1 MPVLKMMLP
10 TAAVAGLL
18 AFSLLG
24 KSSNAD
30 NNDAQAIKD
39 RFTGHYELVSF
50 VQFPP
55 GGGEVD
61 MNYKGRI
68 MYDGHGNMSA
78 QGMPR
83 DLPERAAQT
92 DELVRGGF
100 AYWGWVE
107 FDLENSV
114 VIHHVTGSPT
124 RGSWVGEPNVRHFE
138 FTDEHLK
145 LSMKDDSGR
154 ITGTLTWLKISDPV
168 IPDSQGF

>member
-1 MPVLKMMLP
+1 MRILQIALS
-10 TAAVAGLL
+10 TAIVASLL
-18 AFSLLG
+18 AASLLSRE
-24 KSSNAD
+24 SSAD
-30 NNDAQAIKD
+30 DDQSRAVLE

-50 VQFPP
+50 VQFPAD
-55 GGGEVD
+55 GGEVD

-68 MYDGHGNMSA
+68 MFDGYGNMSA

-107 FDLENSV
+107 LDLENSII
-114 VIHHVTGSPT
+114 IHHVTGSPT
-124 RGSWVGEPNVRHFE
+124 RGSWVGEANIRHFE

-145 LSMKDDSGR
+145 LSIKDDAGR
-154 ITGTLTWLKISDPV
+154 TTGTLTWRKFTD
-168 IPDSQGF
+168 